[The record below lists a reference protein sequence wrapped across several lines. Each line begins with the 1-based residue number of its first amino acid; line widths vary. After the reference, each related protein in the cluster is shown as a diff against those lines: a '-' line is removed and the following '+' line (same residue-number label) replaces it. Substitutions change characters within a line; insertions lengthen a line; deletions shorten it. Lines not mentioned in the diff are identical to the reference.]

1 MKTESLFTP
10 SKPETQEIDKKVKS
24 YLEAKGLDDFHGN
37 MSIAILETNDIK
49 NFSPFRTIY
58 TDGLGEF
65 MSTCMELEKLGLTC
79 INKNDIDSLKGFDS
93 VFVPDIELV

>member
-10 SKPETQEIDKKVKS
+10 TKPQIQEIDKKVKGH
-24 YLEAKGLDDFHGN
+24 LEAEGLDDFHGN

-79 INKNDIDSLKGFDS
+79 INKNDIDPLKGFDS
-93 VFVPDIELV
+93 VFVPNTELV

>member
-10 SKPETQEIDKKVKS
+10 TNLATQELDNKVQN
-24 YLEAKGLDDFHGN
+24 YLEAQGLDDFHGN
-37 MSIAILETNDIK
+37 MSIAILETHDIK

-65 MSTCMELEKLGLTC
+65 MSTCMQLEKLGLTC
-79 INKNDIDSLKGFDS
+79 INKNDIDPLKGFDS
-93 VFVPDIELV
+93 VFVPDSQLA